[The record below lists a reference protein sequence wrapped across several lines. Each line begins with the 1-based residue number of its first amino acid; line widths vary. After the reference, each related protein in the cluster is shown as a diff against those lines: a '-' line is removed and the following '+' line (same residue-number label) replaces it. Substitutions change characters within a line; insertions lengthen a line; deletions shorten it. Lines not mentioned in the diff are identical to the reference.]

1 MFELI
6 MKKTKLPLGTSL
18 QREQR
23 KQHFINLFPFLRKEF
38 PQLKSNQLKSE
49 SFFKELFPNEPIDLS
64 KLRTIK
70 KFQEI

>member
-1 MFELI
+1 MR
-6 MKKTKLPLGTSL
+6 KKIKIPLGTSL

-38 PQLKSNQLKSE
+38 RALKENELKSKKV
-49 SFFKELFPNEPIDLS
+49 FTELFPDEPIDFT

>member
-1 MFELI
+1 MI
-6 MKKTKLPLGTSL
+6 KKIKVPLGTSL

-38 PQLKSNQLKSE
+38 RVLKENELKSE
-49 SFFKELFPNEPIDLS
+49 KVFTELFPNEAIDFT

-70 KFQEI
+70 KFQEV

>member
-1 MFELI
+1 MI
-6 MKKTKLPLGTSL
+6 KKTKLPLGTSL
-18 QREQR
+18 DRQQR

-38 PQLKSNQLKSE
+38 RELKWNELKKDSTFE
-49 SFFKELFPNEPIDLS
+49 ELFPDEPIDHT

>member
-1 MFELI
+1 MT
-6 MKKTKLPLGTSL
+6 KKIKLPLGTSL

-23 KQHFINLFPFLRKEF
+23 KQHFINLFPFLRKEYRI
-38 PQLKSNQLKSE
+38 LKATELKKDSVFE
-49 SFFKELFPNEPIDLS
+49 ELFPNEPINHS

>member
-1 MFELI
+1 MR
-6 MKKTKLPLGTSL
+6 KKIKVPLGTSL

-38 PQLKSNQLKSE
+38 RALRENELKSE
-49 SFFKELFPNEPIDLS
+49 KVFQELFPDEAVDFT

-70 KFQEI
+70 KFQEV

>member
-1 MFELI
+1 MT
-6 MKKTKLPLGTSL
+6 KKTKLPLGTSL

-38 PQLKSNQLKSE
+38 RALKSNELKSE
-49 SFFKELFPNEPIDLS
+49 KVFSELFPNEPIDLS